1 MQEGGGDG
9 VEELFDV
16 DFSVVL
22 VDEEVLVADFEELLV
37 DLVDVLF
44 EKVELLG
51 EFGGYFGGGF
61 EFQGGDLV
69 LEEGVGL

>member
-1 MQEGGGDG
+1 M
-9 VEELFDV
+9 
-16 DFSVVL
+16 
-22 VDEEVLVADFEELLV
+22 ADFEELLV

-51 EFGGYFGGGF
+51 EFGGYLGGGF
-61 EFQGGDLV
+61 EFQGGYLV